1 MNRRVCGID
10 GPRGLGH
17 VIFEV
22 DVADVVSRTGT
33 GLTSAFFF
41 TWFAAACIWT
51 VNALRRP
58 IPPGKPFPPL
68 WLPAM
73 LVSELA
79 PAYFLLRIAVAAL
92 FLTLGAADLAV
103 GQAGMVLFVLSE
115 LGLIVLMS
123 RMIRAS
129 RATGHSPSLLTL
141 FKVWEGWPKG
151 VEHHVEVP
159 YWGSL
164 TLDIYARSNL
174 DMAPTLIYV
183 HPGSWMRGG
192 PGRQSRALFHRL
204 TKIGWVVLDIR
215 YPLSPEATF
224 PEHLI
229 GVKRAI
235 AWAREEGAGYGI
247 DGSRIAISGGS
258 SGAHLAAL
266 AALTARDRHLQT
278 GFEEVDAE
286 VAACLPFYGI
296 YDLLVRNPTRYDW
309 PFVAQTVVK
318 KRASEDPYLY
328 SLGSPIDQ
336 VHADAPPFFVIHGE
350 FDSIVLP
357 AESEHFV
364 EALRQAGV
372 DTSYF
377 EVPGAQ
383 HGFDAVASLRTRAVA
398 ALCTEWLEKS
408 VAGLR
413 QDR

>member
-1 MNRRVCGID
+1 MASSS
-10 GPRGLGH
+10 GPASHGAWNEIYGCPN
-17 VIFEV
+17 
-22 DVADVVSRTGT
+22 VVSRIGT
-33 GLTSAFFF
+33 GLISAFFF
-41 TWFAAACIWT
+41 TWFAAACLWT

-92 FLTLGAADLAV
+92 FLTLGAATLAI

-115 LGLIVLMS
+115 IGLIVLMS
-123 RMIRAS
+123 RTTRAS
-129 RATGHSPSLLTL
+129 RATGHPPSLLTL
-141 FKVWEGWPKG
+141 FKVWERWPKG

-164 TLDIYARSNL
+164 TLDIYARRNL
-174 DMAPTLIYV
+174 NMAPTLIYV
-183 HPGSWMRGG
+183 HPGSWMRGR
-192 PGRQSRALFHRL
+192 PGRQSRAMFHRL
-204 TKIGWVVLDIR
+204 AKIGWVILDIR

-247 DGSRIAISGGS
+247 DGNRIAISGGS

-266 AALTARDRHLQT
+266 AALTARNRDLQT
-278 GFEEVDAE
+278 GFEKVDVE

-309 PFVAQTVVK
+309 PFIAQKVMK
-318 KRASEDPYLY
+318 KPASEDPYLY

-336 VHADAPPFFVIHGE
+336 VHAEAPPFFVIHGE
-350 FDSIVLP
+350 FDSVVLP

-364 EALRQAGV
+364 EALRQADV

-408 VAGLR
+408 VNGLR
-413 QDR
+413 QNR

>member
-1 MNRRVCGID
+1 MI
-10 GPRGLGH
+10 
-17 VIFEV
+17 
-22 DVADVVSRTGT
+22 
-33 GLTSAFFF
+33 SAVFF

-58 IPPGKPFPPL
+58 VPPGKPFPPL

-79 PAYFLLRIAVAAL
+79 PAYFLLRIAVAVLLLA
-92 FLTLGAADLAV
+92 LGATDLAI
-103 GQAGMVLFVLSE
+103 GQAGVALFVLSE
-115 LGLIVLMS
+115 IGLVVLMS
-123 RMIRAS
+123 RTIRAS

-141 FKVWEGWPKG
+141 FKVWERRPIG
-151 VEHHVEVP
+151 VEHLVEVP

-164 TLDIYARSNL
+164 TLDIYARSDL
-174 DMAPTLIYV
+174 HLAPTLIYV

-192 PGRQSRALFHRL
+192 PGRQARALFHRL
-204 TKIGWVVLDIR
+204 ATIGWVVLDIR

-235 AWAREEGAGYGI
+235 AWAREQGRTVGI
-247 DGSRIAISGGS
+247 DARRIAVSGGS

-266 AALTARDRHLQT
+266 AALTARNRDLQA
-278 GFEEVDAE
+278 GFDEADVE
-286 VAACLPFYGI
+286 VAACLVFYGI

-309 PFVAQTVVK
+309 PFVAQQVMK
-318 KRASEDPYLY
+318 KSASDDPHLY

-336 VHADAPPFFVIHGE
+336 VHADAPPFLVIHGE

-357 AESEHFV
+357 AESKHFV
-364 EALRQAGV
+364 DALRGEGV
-372 DTSYF
+372 DASYF

-398 ALCTEWLEKS
+398 ALSTEWLESRVSKL
-408 VAGLR
+408 G